1 MEQLMFLQNLIFFA
15 KEDIF
20 ARVDISTK
28 YFFLQKYIFFAKFL
42 ILCMTSYF
50 LQYLICLQ
58 KFLNMKVDCHEQ
70 HDRH

>member
-20 ARVDISTK
+20 AKVDISTK
-28 YFFLQKYIFFAKFL
+28 VFFFCKNKYFAKFL

-50 LQYLICLQ
+50 FAI
-58 KFLNMKVDCHEQ
+58 FDMFAKVFKHESSLS
-70 HDRH
+70 